1 LGWIRI
7 PVTLSIAVVI
17 LTLISTVNPLC
28 LRQGGSYIKL
38 AGRVAD
44 SEDSPIANSTVIAL
58 DFSSFRR
65 YYTYTDA
72 HGYYELIL
80 PAENP
85 LGAPPEYILYAT
97 HIDPETGLPDY
108 TIGIYPSNP
117 YDQRAR
123 IKHSLEVD
131 FKLYPA
137 AIVRVEGRPWYIE
150 FLEEPLY
157 HVVELIDPSTLTAI
171 SLANTIV
178 VYGKPPYAY
187 SDKPDV
193 RFILGYILDPS
204 VVVVPADT
212 NILLR
217 VEAGFR
223 REMRFKVIE
232 YMYRFMGE
240 YPFNLLPK
248 SMVSINL
255 DEVFTRFNIDY
266 LKSEAVR
273 VHEKLIESMEDGFF
287 VGGEL
292 HDLNKALEMVRE
304 AEERLRAA
312 ISYDELRR
320 LRFTLVEPA
329 YYIVRSVEDRIG
341 YMYAT
346 AETQYIFFPWVLSLF
361 SLIFSFFL
369 FDEDKPKIIWSIV
382 IYTTL
387 ILFFL
392 AVYPTAYK
400 ILSRNA
406 ILEVVDLIHL
416 EISNVWLLI
425 LSCAAS
431 FIALSLTFLYAPR
444 KRFGVEVTGRA
455 SVREIFAAIASIA
468 KRNVKRRKIRGF
480 FSIVTVAIL
489 VFSFTTLT
497 SISWVYGLTTIDVK
511 PPARS
516 VEGILVRKTPVNL
529 ESPTVA
535 THLLTQSE
543 VEGIANI
550 VGGAKASVKAQNT
563 PLSTP
568 LFILKTSYAE
578 AEIYGVIGLDLDLED
593 ATTGIGSYIVNRI
606 TSLKSNYTVIISE
619 SLARKLGVSVG
630 EPVDVYLVKATE
642 SVYTGRYIV
651 EAIVRDEYLRASDI
665 DGSTIAPLRSKG
677 GELKPTEPEEVLILP
692 YRRALEINPERIF
705 IARVYF
711 DLPVEDRRVQDA
723 VRVLAMKGYVVF
735 QFHAGRV
742 KATYIDMV
750 LEVRG
755 IVEFLV
761 PFTLVLLNTVSVFVQ
776 IAYERERELK
786 ILATLGL
793 TPGHIAAL
801 FILESMVMGAVGG
814 GVGYLSGLGAYKL
827 ISLLGEQW
835 QIGVREK
842 LEWYWSIVGLA
853 VALFVTFLS
862 AVKSAFEAAAKV
874 TPSMVR
880 RVKLKP
886 EERVAREKAML
897 KAYEEHSFIMPIKIK
912 ANELAFFEG
921 YMLDTLKSM
930 KSLFL
935 ESVSGIKLH
944 REEPKAEDLP
954 VSEEVIEFIYRFTE
968 KSETYEILCRLTLL
982 YRRDSR
988 DYSVIL
994 RCKPTYPG
1002 MPYYTLEYTART
1014 IRRIVLEWVR
1024 VRERIVGSI

>member
-1 LGWIRI
+1 MFGRVRVALLI
-7 PVTLSIAVVI
+7 SIAIVI
-17 LTLISTVNPLC
+17 LASTSTVNPIC
-28 LRQGGSYIKL
+28 LQQGGSGIRVE
-38 AGRVAD
+38 GRILD
-44 SEDSPIANSTVIAL
+44 DKGSPIANSTVIAL

-65 YYTYTDA
+65 YYTYSD
-72 HGYYELIL
+72 GYGCYELIL

-97 HIDPETGLPDY
+97 HIDLETGLPDY

-117 YDQRAR
+117 YDHKSR
-123 IKHSLEVD
+123 IKRSLEID

-137 AIVRVEGRPWYIE
+137 AIVRVEGSPWYIE

-157 HVVELIDPSTLTAI
+157 YVVELIDPSTLTAI

-178 VYGKPPYAY
+178 IYGKPPYAY

-193 RFILGYILDPS
+193 RFLIGYTIDPGI
-204 VVVVPADT
+204 VVVPGCM

-223 REMRFKVIE
+223 REMRFKTIE

-240 YPFNLLPK
+240 HPFNLPIG
-248 SMVSINL
+248 SIVSINL
-255 DEVFTRFNIDY
+255 DEVFTRFNLDY

-273 VHEKLIESMEDGFF
+273 VHSKLVEAMDDGFF

-292 HDLNKALEMVRE
+292 HDLNKALEMVGE
-304 AEERLRAA
+304 AEEKLRTIA
-312 ISYDELRR
+312 SYDELKN
-320 LRFTLVEPA
+320 LRFALVEPA
-329 YYIVRSVEDRIG
+329 YYIVRSVENRIG
-341 YMYAT
+341 YMYIT

-361 SLIFSFFL
+361 SLIFAFFL
-369 FDEDKPKIIWSIV
+369 FDEDKPKIVWSIV
-382 IYTTL
+382 AYFIL

-400 ILSRNA
+400 ILSKNA
-406 ILEVVDLIHL
+406 ILEILDLLRL
-416 EISNVWLLI
+416 EVSNTWLLT
-425 LSCAAS
+425 LSSITS
-431 FIALSLTFLYAPR
+431 FIVLSFIFLYAPR
-444 KRFGVEVTGRA
+444 KQFGVEVTGRA

-497 SISWVYGLTTIDVK
+497 SIAWVYGLTTIDVK
-511 PPARS
+511 PPARQ
-516 VEGILVRKTPVNL
+516 VEGILVRRTPANI

-535 THLLTQSE
+535 THLMTKPE
-543 VEGIANI
+543 VEGIMDI
-550 VGGAKASVKAQNT
+550 LGGGGVAVKAQNI
-563 PLSTP
+563 PSSTP
-568 LFILKTSYAE
+568 ILILKTGYGE
-578 AEIYGVIGLDLDLED
+578 AEVYGVIGLDLDD
-593 ATTGIGSYIVNRI
+593 KATDVSSYISRRATGLEWND
-606 TSLKSNYTVIISE
+606 TVAVSD
-619 SLARKLGVSVG
+619 SLARKLGVG
-630 EPVDVYLVKATE
+630 IGGFVDLYLVKAAE
-642 SVYTGRYIV
+642 AVHIGRYPV
-651 EAIVRDEYLRASDI
+651 GAIVRDEYFRASDI
-665 DGSTIAPLRSKG
+665 DGSRIAPLRLKE
-677 GELKPTEPEEVLILP
+677 GELKPVEPEEVLIIP
-692 YRRALEINPERIF
+692 YRMALEIDPGRIQV
-705 IARVYF
+705 ARICI
-711 DLPVEDRRVQDA
+711 DIPVEDRRVQDA
-723 VRVLAMKGYVVF
+723 IRVLAMKGYTVF
-735 QFHAGRV
+735 QFHAGRA

-755 IVEFLV
+755 IIEFLV
-761 PFTLVLLNTVSVFVQ
+761 PFTLVLLNTLSVFVQ

-842 LEWYWSIVGLA
+842 LEWYWSIIGLA
-853 VALFVTFLS
+853 VALSVTFLS

-886 EERVAREKAML
+886 EERIEREKAML
-897 KAYEEHSFIMPIKIK
+897 RAYDEHSFIMPVKVRG
-912 ANELAFFEG
+912 NELVFFEG
-921 YMLDTLKSM
+921 YILDTLKSM
-930 KSLFL
+930 RSLFM
-935 ESVSGIKLH
+935 ESVSDIKVY
-944 REEPKAEDLP
+944 REEPKSEDQPIL
-954 VSEEVIEFIYRFTE
+954 EESIEFRYRFTE
-968 KSETYEILCRLTLL
+968 ETETYEVVCRLNLL
-982 YRRDSR
+982 YRRDSK

-994 RCKPTYPG
+994 KCKPTHPG
-1002 MPYYTLEYTART
+1002 MPYYTLEYAARNA
-1014 IRRIVLEWVR
+1014 RRMVLEWIR
-1024 VRERIVGSI
+1024 VRDRIVGSI

>member
-1 LGWIRI
+1 MGWIRI
-7 PVTLSIAVVI
+7 LTILSITVII

-28 LRQGGSYIKL
+28 LQQDGSYIRL
-38 AGRVAD
+38 AGRITD
-44 SEDSPIANSTVIAL
+44 SEDSPIVNSTVIAL

-108 TIGIYPSNP
+108 TIGIYPFNP

-137 AIVRVEGRPWYIE
+137 AIIRIEGKPWHIE

-157 HVVELIDPSTLTAI
+157 YIVELIDPSTLTAI

-204 VVVVPADT
+204 VVIVPANT

-232 YMYRFMGE
+232 YVYRFMGE
-240 YPFNLLPK
+240 YPFNLPPG

-304 AEERLRAA
+304 AEEKLRTA
-312 ISYDELRR
+312 ISYDELRS
-320 LRFTLVEPA
+320 LRFTIVEPA
-329 YYIVRSVEDRIG
+329 YYIVKSVEGRIG

-346 AETQYIFFPWVLSLF
+346 AEAQYIFFPWVLSLF

-369 FDEDKPKIIWSIV
+369 FDEDKPKIVWSIV
-382 IYTTL
+382 IYTAL

-400 ILSRNA
+400 ILSKNA
-406 ILEVVDLIHL
+406 VLDIVDLIRL

-425 LSCAAS
+425 LSCTAS
-431 FIALSLTFLYAPR
+431 FIVLSLTFLYALR

-497 SISWVYGLTTIDVK
+497 SISWVYGLTTVDIK

-516 VEGILVRKTPVNL
+516 FEGILVRKTPVNL

-543 VEGIANI
+543 VEGISDI
-550 VGGAKASVKAQNT
+550 VGVARASVKVQNV

-568 LFILKTSYAE
+568 LFILKTRYAE
-578 AEIYGVIGLDLDLED
+578 AEIYGVIGLDLDD
-593 ATTGIGSYIVNRI
+593 VTTGIGSYIVNRI
-606 TSLKSNYTVIISE
+606 TSLESNYTVTISE
-619 SLARKLGVSVG
+619 SLARKLGLSVG
-630 EPVDVYLVKATE
+630 ESTDVYLVKATE
-642 SVYTGRYIV
+642 SVYIGRYIV

-677 GELKPTEPEEVLILP
+677 GELKPTEPEEILILP
-692 YRRALEINPERIF
+692 YQKALEINPERIF

-723 VRVLAMKGYVVF
+723 VRILAMKGYVVF
-735 QFHAGRV
+735 QFHAGRAR
-742 KATYIDMV
+742 ATYIDMV

-776 IAYERERELK
+776 IAYEREGELK

-842 LEWYWSIVGLA
+842 LEWYWSIIGLA

-886 EERVAREKAML
+886 EERVEREKAIL
-897 KAYEEHSFIMPIKIK
+897 KAYEEHSFIMPIKVK
-912 ANELAFFEG
+912 ANELVFFEG

-935 ESVSGIKLH
+935 ESVSDIKLY
-944 REEPKAEDLP
+944 REEPKAEGLP
-954 VSEEVIEFIYRFTE
+954 ISEEVIEFVYRFTE
-968 KSETYEILCRLTLL
+968 KGETYEVLCRLTLL

-994 RCKPTYPG
+994 KCKPTYPG
-1002 MPYYTLEYTART
+1002 MPYYTLEYTAKT

-1024 VRERIVGSI
+1024 VKERIIGSV